1 MKPSIAFYQPDIPQN
16 VGAAMRL
23 AACMDVDMHVIEPCG
38 FIWKDDHFKR
48 SGMDYRSQV
57 NLFRHQDWESFLQHI
72 GDARLVLLTTKSSI
86 PHTDFNFQ
94 ENDILLFGRESAGV
108 PETIHQSVSAR
119 IKIPMKEGARSLNV
133 INTASL
139 ILGEALRQTNSFPEM
154 REG

>member
-1 MKPSIAFYQPDIPQN
+1 MKPSLAFFQPDIPQN
-16 VGAAMRL
+16 IGAAMRL

-48 SGMDYRSQV
+48 SGMDYRTQV
-57 NLFRHQDWESFLQHI
+57 NLFRHQDWESFLQYI
-72 GDARLVLLTTKSSI
+72 GNARLVLLTTKTSS
-86 PHTDFNFQ
+86 PHINFKFL

-108 PETIHQSVSAR
+108 PETVHQTVGAR

-139 ILGEALRQTNSFPEM
+139 ILGEALRQTNSFPDM
-154 REG
+154 KEG